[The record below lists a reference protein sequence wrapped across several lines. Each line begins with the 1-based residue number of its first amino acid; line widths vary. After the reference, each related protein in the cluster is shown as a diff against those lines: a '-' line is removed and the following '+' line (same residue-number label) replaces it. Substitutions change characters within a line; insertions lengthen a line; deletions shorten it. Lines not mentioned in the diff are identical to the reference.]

1 MAAYGATLLRLIL
14 GIVYIMHAYLAAVV
28 FGPAGMIT
36 YQTKNGVPFAE
47 IGTWYLILAHGLGG
61 ICLVLGL
68 FTRWAAL
75 ANVPV
80 MLGAVVFV
88 HLKNG
93 FWAHSN
99 PKRLRVR
106 AGPAGRLPRGGDDRR
121 RRARPQAVARTGRT
135 TGSVRR

>member
-28 FGPAGMIT
+28 FGPAGMIA
-36 YQTKNGVPFAE
+36 YQAKNGVPFAE
-47 IGTWYLILAHGLGG
+47 IGAWYLILAHGLGG

-68 FTRWAAL
+68 YTRWAAL

-80 MLGAVVFV
+80 MLGAVLFV
-88 HLKNG
+88 HSKNG

-99 PKRLRVR
+99 PPGYEYALV
-106 AGPAGRLPRGGDDRR
+106 LLVVSL
-121 RRARPQAVARTGRT
+121 AVAMIG
-135 TGSVRR
+135 GGALALRR

>member
-1 MAAYGATLLRLIL
+1 MAAYGATLLRLVL

-36 YQTKNGVPFAE
+36 YQITHGVPYPE

-61 ICLVLGL
+61 VCLVLGL
-68 FTRWAAL
+68 LTRWAAL

-93 FWAHSN
+93 FWAHSK
-99 PKRLRVR
+99 PPGYEYALV
-106 AGPAGRLPRGGDDRR
+106 LVVVSL
-121 RRARPQAVARTGRT
+121 AVAMIG
-135 TGSVRR
+135 GGALALRR